1 MQAEQKVNILL
12 VDDHPKNLLALEAIL
27 EGLDQ
32 NLVKAQSGE
41 EALRCLLHQDF
52 AVILLDVQM
61 PGIDGFETATL
72 IRERQRTRLTPIIFL
87 TAFSKSDSFVFQGYS
102 LGAVDY
108 LFKPIEPEILIS
120 KVSVFVDLFKKTAEV
135 KRQAEE
141 IYSLNTELEQ
151 RVLERTAQLEA
162 ANRLKDLLL
171 KSEQAARTQAEAA
184 EQRFRDL
191 VNGLG
196 HTIFWEADP
205 FTEKFTF
212 VSQSAEQI
220 LGYPLDKWTSEP
232 NFWLQLFHPDDR
244 GWAQALAK
252 TETLE
257 GRDHQFEYRCVA
269 ADGQVLW
276 LRNRAYIVRDSEGA
290 VVKVRGLM
298 IDITEAKQAE
308 ETLSARAEEL
318 ARLTIVLTQTNA
330 ALEKRNQELD
340 QFAYVISHD
349 LKAPLRAIANLS
361 LWLEEDLGDKLGE
374 DTQHQMNL
382 LRGRVHRM
390 ENLINGILEYSRVG
404 RLQTELETVS
414 VEVILK
420 DVIDSVAPPPTF
432 TVEVCPGM
440 PTLKTSRLLL
450 EQVFSNLISNAIKHH
465 DRPDGCVKVTFQEKK
480 DFYEFSV
487 ADDGP
492 GIAPQYHERVF
503 VIFQTL
509 QSRDTTENTGIGLSL
524 VKKIVESEGGTISV
538 DSQEGQGTAIRF
550 TWPKIGK
557 KTE

>member
-1 MQAEQKVNILL
+1 MQADQKVNILL

-27 EGLDQ
+27 EGLGQ

-61 PGIDGFETATL
+61 PGIDGFETAML

-141 IYSLNTELEQ
+141 IYSFNTELEQ

-162 ANRLKDLLL
+162 ANRLKDQLL
-171 KSEQAARTQAEAA
+171 KSEQAARAQAEAT

-196 HTIFWEADP
+196 HAIFWEADP

-220 LGYPLDKWTSEP
+220 LGYPVEEWLNEP

-244 GWAQALAK
+244 DWAQTLAR
-252 TETLE
+252 TETLS
-257 GRDHQFEYRCVA
+257 GRDHQFEYRCLA
-269 ADGQVLW
+269 ADGKVLW

-290 VVKVRGLM
+290 IVKVRGLM

-349 LKAPLRAIANLS
+349 LKAPLRAISNLS
-361 LWLEEDLGDKLGE
+361 LWLEEDLADKLSE

-404 RLQTELETVS
+404 RLKTEVESVS
-414 VEVILK
+414 VEAILT
-420 DVIDSVAPPPTF
+420 DVVDSLAPPPSF
-432 TVEVCPGM
+432 TIEIGSGM
-440 PTLKTSRLLL
+440 PMLKTSRLLL
-450 EQVFSNLISNAIKHH
+450 QQVFSNLISNAIKHH
-465 DRPDGCVKVTFQEKK
+465 NRPDGCIKVAVQEKK
-480 DFYEFSV
+480 EFYEFSV
-487 ADDGP
+487 SDDGP

-524 VKKIVESEGGTISV
+524 VKKIVETEGGSISIE
-538 DSQEGQGTAIRF
+538 SQEGQGTIIRF
-550 TWPKIGK
+550 TWPKISK
-557 KTE
+557 ATE

>member
-1 MQAEQKVNILL
+1 MQAEPKANILL

-27 EGLDQ
+27 EGLGQ

-141 IYSLNTELEQ
+141 ISSLNRDLEQ

-162 ANRLKDLLL
+162 ANRLKDQLL
-171 KSEQAARTQAEAA
+171 KSEQTARGQAESA

-196 HTIFWEADP
+196 HAIFWEADP

-220 LGYPLDKWTSEP
+220 LGYPLDKWTEEP
-232 NFWLQLFHPDDR
+232 DFWLSLFHPDDR
-244 GWAQALAK
+244 DWAQAFAR
-252 TETLE
+252 TETLA

-269 ADGQVLW
+269 ADGQLLW
-276 LRNRAYIVRDSEGA
+276 LRNRAYIVHDHEGA

-298 IDITEAKQAE
+298 IDITEAKQAQ
-308 ETLSARAEEL
+308 ETLSSRAEEL
-318 ARLTIVLTQTNA
+318 ARLTIVLTQTNT

-361 LWLEEDLGDKLGE
+361 MWLEEDLEDKLSE

-404 RLQTELETVS
+404 RLKTELETVS
-414 VEVILK
+414 VEAILK
-420 DVIDSVAPPPTF
+420 DVIDSLAPPPAF

-450 EQVFSNLISNAIKHH
+450 EQVFSNLLSNAIKHH
-465 DRPDGCVKVTFQEKK
+465 DRPDGCVKVTVEEKK

-524 VKKIVESEGGTISV
+524 VKKIVESEGGMISI
-538 DSQEGQGTAIRF
+538 DSEEGEGTAFRF